1 MVELNNEEEIEF
13 EKLSQEFDEFCEKP
27 MKNKKIHEFKQ
38 PVTDDHGFFERLD
51 DIPVILTES
60 GDLVDDSNPWD
71 DN

>member
-1 MVELNNEEEIEF
+1 
-13 EKLSQEFDEFCEKP
+13 